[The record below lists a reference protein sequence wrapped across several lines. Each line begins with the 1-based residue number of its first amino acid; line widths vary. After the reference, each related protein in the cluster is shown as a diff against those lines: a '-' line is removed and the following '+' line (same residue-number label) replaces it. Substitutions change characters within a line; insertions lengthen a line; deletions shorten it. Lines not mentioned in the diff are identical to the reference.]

1 MKDDHSGEALARPRT
16 APALPPAYEALLRS
30 DRVSAHLREALLKRA
45 EPDDPAAPR
54 SLDPHQFA
62 ILSAAL
68 DSVVPQAPEAFIDLA
83 ARLDAM
89 MANATG
95 NGWRYEALPGDPDAY
110 RAGLET
116 LGDLAQDRFGQGFA
130 ELAREERDAILT
142 DVEAG
147 QAGFEDREGRFT
159 AAQMVLWFEELRSDA
174 VRHYVAHPA
183 TMARLGYSGIANGAR
198 GGAGFTGFEK
208 VGIGEREAFEPEA
221 PSVLR
226 AGAAS

>member
-1 MKDDHSGEALARPRT
+1 MRDDLPGEALARTRT
-16 APALPPAYEALLRS
+16 APTLPPAYAALIRS
-30 DRVSAHLREALLKRA
+30 DRVSPHLRDELLKRA
-45 EPDDPAAPR
+45 RPDDPAAAPR
-54 SLDPHQFA
+54 SLEPHQFD

-68 DSVVPQAPEAFIDLA
+68 DSIVPQNPDAFIDLA

-89 MANATG
+89 MAEATG

-130 ELAREERDAILT
+130 DLSPEERDAILR

-147 QAGFEDREGRFT
+147 KAGFEDREGRFD
-159 AAQMVLWFEELRSDA
+159 AEQMVLWFEELRSDA

-183 TMARLGYSGIANGAR
+183 TMARLGYSGIANGGH
-198 GGAGFTGFEK
+198 GGALFTGFEK
-208 VGIGEREAFEPEA
+208 VGIGEREDFEPRA
-221 PSVLR
+221 Q
-226 AGAAS
+226 AGAVS